1 MVRMSDRTDS
11 TSSHFN
17 AIRISVASP
26 EQIMNWSHGE
36 VTKPETINYRTL
48 RPEKDGLFCERLFG
62 PTKDWECF
70 CGKYKRIRYRG
81 VVCDRCGVEVTR
93 SKVRRE
99 RMGHIRLAAP
109 VTHIWFSKTTPS
121 RLGLL
126 LDLSPRNL
134 ERVLYFAQHIIVSVD
149 EEIRQETLEEEQTRY
164 QQDIDH
170 LVHTKELAISDLKL
184 RQNSLEEE
192 GIDPA
197 AEAERFAIQTEIDA
211 IGDSLGKEQDELTQK
226 HQATIDELDDL
237 KVYKLIAESRY
248 RELKDHYGEVFEAS
262 MGAEAIL
269 TILRTIDLG
278 ALRQQLVNEMRSTS
292 GQRHKKAIKRLRI
305 VEAFRNSGNRVED
318 MVLTILP
325 VLPPE
330 LRPMVQ
336 LDGGRFA
343 TSDLND
349 LYRRVINRNNRL
361 KRLMDLGAP
370 EIIIRNEK
378 RMLQESV
385 DALIDNGRRGRPIQG
400 SHNHKLKSLSD

>member
-1 MVRMSDRTDS
+1 MVRMADRAES
-11 TSSHFN
+11 TSSNFS

-149 EEIRQETLEEEQTRY
+149 EEVRTETLEEEQARY
-164 QQDIDH
+164 EQELEK
-170 LVHTKELAISDLKL
+170 LVQANGTEVAALQLRLESLA
-184 RQNSLEEE
+184 EE

-197 AEAERFAIQTEIDA
+197 VDAERFSIQTEID
-211 IGDSLGKEQDELTQK
+211 GVEDQLGKEQEELTNK
-226 HQATIDELDDL
+226 HQTIIDELDDL
-237 KVYKLIAESRY
+237 RVHKLIAESRY
-248 RELKDHYGEVFEAS
+248 RELKDSYGEVFEAS

-269 TILRTIDLG
+269 TILRTIDLE
-278 ALRQQLVNEMRSTS
+278 ALREQLVNEMRSTS
-292 GQRHKKAIKRLRI
+292 GQRHKKSHK
-305 VEAFRNSGNRVED
+305 ED
-318 MVLTILP
+318 P
-325 VLPPE
+325 CS
-330 LRPMVQ
+330 RSVQ
-336 LDGGRFA
+336 
-343 TSDLND
+343 
-349 LYRRVINRNNRL
+349 
-361 KRLMDLGAP
+361 K
-370 EIIIRNEK
+370 
-378 RMLQESV
+378 
-385 DALIDNGRRGRPIQG
+385 
-400 SHNHKLKSLSD
+400 

>member
-1 MVRMSDRTDS
+1 MVRMSDRTE
-11 TSSHFN
+11 TQGTNFN
-17 AIRISVASP
+17 AIRISIASP

-99 RMGHIRLAAP
+99 RMGHIKLAAP
-109 VTHIWFSKTTPS
+109 VAHIWFSKTTPS

-149 EEIRQETLEEEQTRY
+149 EDVRNDTIEEAELRFEIEVKKRRENADQSLAPLRQKLEELDQSPDDAGAEV
-164 QQDIDH
+164 D
-170 LVHTKELAISDLKL
+170 VEGLAA
-184 RQNSLEEE
+184 QEE
-192 GIDPA
+192 A
-197 AEAERFAIQTEIDA
+197 AIERAAIQAEIDA
-211 IGDSLGKEQDELTQK
+211 LEDQLANEEKQLEEQMQVSVDELN
-226 HQATIDELDDL
+226 DL
-237 KVYKLIAESRY
+237 RPHKLVPESRY
-248 RELKDHYGEVFEAS
+248 RELNERYGDVFEAG

-269 TILRTIDLG
+269 SILRTIDLET
-278 ALRQQLVNEMRSTS
+278 LREQLINEMHSTS
-292 GQRHKKAIKRLRI
+292 GQRRKKAIKRLRV
-305 VEAFRNSGNRVED
+305 VESFRNSGNRVED
-318 MVLTILP
+318 MILSILP

-361 KRLMDLGAP
+361 KRLMDLRAP

-378 RMLQESV
+378 
-385 DALIDNGRRGRPIQG
+385 AHAPGGC
-400 SHNHKLKSLSD
+400 